1 MTQNEIKYG
10 SKVKSLAR
18 RLKSPV
24 KDYLLDIVL
33 NITYPFKKNGTLRYT
48 VTVKDHS
55 NRVKKNIVQEFDRVS
70 QLF

>member
-24 KDYLLDIVL
+24 KDYLLDIV
-33 NITYPFKKNGTLRYT
+33 NILRIRLKKWTFKI
-48 VTVKDHS
+48 TVKDHS
-55 NRVKKNIVQEFDRVS
+55 NRVKKNIVQEFYRVL
-70 QLF
+70 QPF

>member
-24 KDYLLDIVL
+24 KDYLLDIV
-33 NITYPFKKNGTLRYT
+33 NILRIRLKKNETL
-48 VTVKDHS
+48 KDHS
-55 NRVKKNIVQEFDRVS
+55 NRVKKNIVQEFYRVS
-70 QLF
+70 QPF